1 MFVHV
6 NGFRRGLEDTSETV
20 VGRVPTLGPVSTG
33 LKRKFSLVTACRAC
47 RGPDGRVKSCGRAAH
62 VRHIAP
68 GPDTQTGWMSF
79 AHRVTVLATK
89 GRRNRHQPSELR
101 ICGRRRTRRH
111 PLALGAGVAD
121 AQPAGGRVTTAIVR
135 APAGTTPD
143 SGPPGRPTTRR
154 TRADPWRAGPVRDRG
169 RGRTPPP
176 GPAWRG
182 IPGRLDHQPFNHQ
195 PFNHRGH
202 RVTPLPVF
210 GNWGFWLFGDPGRL

>member
-154 TRADPWRAGPVRDRG
+154 TRGTPGGPDRSATGVEAGLPRPARPGAASQGASTTSRSTTSRSTTADTG
-169 RGRTPPP
+169 
-176 GPAWRG
+176 
-182 IPGRLDHQPFNHQ
+182 
-195 PFNHRGH
+195 
-202 RVTPLPVF
+202 
-210 GNWGFWLFGDPGRL
+210 